1 MKLENVVISEDGN
14 RYVAS
19 CRKEVDGHLFS
30 FILSN
35 TLKQSDVEKSYVAFD
50 NEDSVIEEAT
60 QIDQESRF
68 YDEFSGLQAALTEH
82 ITNQGL
88 QINA

>member
-1 MKLENVVISEDGN
+1 MELENVVISEDGN
-14 RYVAS
+14 RYIAS
-19 CRKEVDGHLFS
+19 YRKDVDGHLFS

-50 NEDSVIEEAT
+50 NQDSVIEESA

-68 YDEFSGLQAALTEH
+68 YDEFSELQAALTEH
-82 ITNQGL
+82 IANQGL